1 MPKAVRMRSD
11 MSAFAAAI
19 EKSNGQDVTSSPCHV
34 LAVTLFYSFFLEKKN
49 GSTPSESKDQRRP
62 VGSRSSSIVGAT
74 AACTDIAD
82 TAESTQTTGRPG
94 A

>member
-34 LAVTLFYSFFLEKKN
+34 LAVTLFYSFFLRKN
-49 GSTPSESKDQRRP
+49 GSTA
-62 VGSRSSSIVGAT
+62 GA
-74 AACTDIAD
+74 AA
-82 TAESTQTTGRPG
+82 RFPG
-94 A
+94 QFPAGPGQVQ